1 MPNELSSIKS
11 CPVCGSDNLVV
22 TSREQIICK
31 DCGLV
36 HEPFSAVS
44 KEVLEITHPAE
55 TAIGGVAERVA
66 IKMPRM
72 PALKNVVRKEK
83 PKLKARKAGKLIK
96 KAGAKKVKVK
106 AKKAKAG
113 SGQKKMA
120 KKRVAAVKK
129 PEVVEVRKERL
140 GLKARLRKL
149 IRR

>member
-55 TAIGGVAERVA
+55 TAIGGAAERVA

-72 PALKNVVRKEK
+72 PALKRVVRKAE

-96 KAGAKKVKVK
+96 KAGAKKVK